1 MWTRAHHN
9 SRQAQAERKDSSSSF
24 TSDDSVTLCYRLA
37 FGSYGCGARRLC
49 VAEQAKHANIRL
61 PAQKSLILHH
71 LTSFFFLF
79 DMLNRCV
86 MMVNRSSA
94 KLILQTTQVSV
105 ATFLSPPKL
114 HCQLTVEGGK
124 GFYLG
129 FSGMLIPAS
138 CINALSHS
146 ISAPFSGAH
155 SWAFHTT
162 TRGKKV
168 QTCFCLPVSE
178 NESVLES

>member
-1 MWTRAHHN
+1 MVATVVAPVGFVSPNMQNTRI
-9 SRQAQAERKDSSSSF
+9 SDSLFKISYF
-24 TSDDSVTLCYRLA
+24 TSSNE
-37 FGSYGCGARRLC
+37 F
-49 VAEQAKHANIRL
+49 
-61 PAQKSLILHH
+61 
-71 LTSFFFLF
+71 FFFLF
-79 DMLNRCV
+79 DMLNRRV

-94 KLILQTTQVSV
+94 KLILQTIQVSV

-114 HCQLTVEGGK
+114 HCQLTVEGGRHGK

-178 NESVLES
+178 NEGVLES